1 MLLLSVLWRKY
12 IVYNKC
18 ALTAEAQ
25 MYITVGAEGEIEAAI
40 IFWYVTCLHSA
51 SLGGL

>member
-18 ALTAEAQ
+18 ALTAQAQ
-25 MYITVGAEGEIEAAI
+25 MYITVDAESVIEAAI
-40 IFWYVTCLHSA
+40 IFWYITCLLSA
-51 SLGGL
+51 SPGGH

>member
-1 MLLLSVLWRKY
+1 MLLLVLWRKY

-25 MYITVGAEGEIEAAI
+25 MYITAGAESEIEAAI
-40 IFWYVTCLHSA
+40 IF
-51 SLGGL
+51 